1 MIFRKKKE
9 KKEKR
14 PVSVVDYRISGYEM
28 FRMLFISTIIVLFVG
43 WTSLLLL
50 SLLYALSF
58 LSLLVLLVYGM
69 EADRK
74 AKVKFGRWF
83 LVILAFA
90 LFFFAISLNGSNLA
104 YLIGAYGSSLT
115 CPIFAYHFFLRD
127 LEEKKELAEAFGYE

>member
-28 FRMLFISTIIVLFVG
+28 FRMLFISTVIVLFVG

-83 LVILAFA
+83 IPVLGFSLLFFA
-90 LFFFAISLNGSNLA
+90 LSLNHSPLP
-104 YLIGAYGSSLT
+104 YLIGAYGSSVM
-115 CPIFAYHFFLRD
+115 CPVLAYHFLLRD
-127 LEEKKELAEAFGYE
+127 FKEKKELAEAFGYE